1 LCIGKINVFSL
12 RLDVVFSNHA
22 LSTRNMHVAAFLA
35 KTDRQTMLVYFTWPT
50 KRPGGHQSQLTN
62 RWLNHNNN
70 TENAEEFSIVLEAVI
85 RGPSTLTKKVENHCV
100 RDL

>member
-1 LCIGKINVFSL
+1 
-12 RLDVVFSNHA
+12 
-22 LSTRNMHVAAFLA
+22 MHVAAFLA